1 MILNPDLTNSTGTQ
15 LVIGQRFK
23 AEGDGNFSFHTDS
36 NDLFKFHKFVD
47 TMRVCEMVAYGDVVT
62 EGNYSTCIEFEL
74 TRELPWSDVL
84 ALVNNGKNNT
94 GRRNSGD
101 LNSGD
106 LNSGDLNSGDLN
118 SGDLNSGD
126 LNSGDRN
133 SGDLNSGDLNS
144 GDLNSGDRNSGD
156 RNSGDRNSG
165 DRNSGDRN
173 SGVFNKTNFS
183 SGVFCSVEQPAMF
196 FNKPGTM
203 TLREFFDTEAY
214 GIINEH
220 DFPLTEWVDESR
232 MTDQQKTDNPKFFVM
247 GGYLKVNSYEYA
259 CKAWWDSLSS
269 DEQDIIQQIPGFD
282 KQVFFEVTGI
292 QL

>member
-1 MILNPDLTNSTGTQ
+1 MNKEQQTVAGWMILNPDLTNSTGTQ

-94 GRRNSGD
+94 GR
-101 LNSGD
+101 
-106 LNSGDLNSGDLN
+106 
-118 SGDLNSGD
+118 
-126 LNSGDRN
+126 RN